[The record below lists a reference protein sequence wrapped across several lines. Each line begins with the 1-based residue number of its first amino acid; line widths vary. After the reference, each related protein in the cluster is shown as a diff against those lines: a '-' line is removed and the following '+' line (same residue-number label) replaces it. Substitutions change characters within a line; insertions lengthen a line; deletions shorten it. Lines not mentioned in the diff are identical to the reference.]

1 MKFHFKRVSILSF
14 LAVTTLTALFVI
26 AIGIYLTPLSLPF
39 FDQENSVNQVT
50 NSQQNENSD
59 SRSRTNS
66 STQPQSPSKEQSKSE
81 QQDTRNN
88 EMHYGHLSYKM
99 ADPEQMMV
107 IASYGT
113 GKYQRFESLHP
124 KAAKALMRMIY
135 AARDEGVWIVPVS
148 GFRTLERQEKLFQR
162 QIERFGSEK
171 KAAEVSAPPGYS
183 EHHTGFAIDLTDG
196 KFPNKDITKDFQKTK
211 AYNWLTENAK
221 RFDYELSFPHNN
233 PQDISYEPWHWRYIG
248 TPRAREIFGKAE

>member
-1 MKFHFKRVSILSF
+1 MNFRFKKIPFLSF
-14 LAVTTLTALFVI
+14 LALTILTALLI
-26 AIGIYLTPLSLPF
+26 TAIGIYFSPLSLPF
-39 FDQENSVNQVT
+39 FGKDNAVNQVT
-50 NSQQNENSD
+50 NSQKNENSE

-66 STQPQSPSKEQSKSE
+66 STEPHSPSNEQSKSE
-81 QQDTRNN
+81 RQDTRN
-88 EMHYGHLSYKM
+88 GHFSYKM

-113 GKYQRFESLHP
+113 GKYQRFESMHP
-124 KAAKALMRMIY
+124 EAAKALMRMIY
-135 AARDEGVWIVPVS
+135 AARDDDVWIVPVS

-196 KFPNKDITKDFQKTK
+196 KFPKKDITKDFQNTK

-221 RFDYELSFPHNN
+221 RFDYELSFPRDNSQN
-233 PQDISYEPWHWRYIG
+233 INYEPWHWRYIG
-248 TPRAREIFGKAE
+248 TSRAREIFGKAE